1 MMVLMWQKYKSGNNL
16 PSKIYLRWGSY
27 YFREG
32 KILLKKVNIVL
43 TPIRTPLQRG
53 TPGKIIRCIPT
64 NSKRCIQKK
73 EVCHLLFYK

>member
-1 MMVLMWQKYKSGNNL
+1 MMVLMWQKYKSGKNL

-53 TPGKIIRCIPT
+53 GTG
-64 NSKRCIQKK
+64 
-73 EVCHLLFYK
+73 